1 MKTVYDYF
9 IDFAN
14 SLLKDTKDYDSEKL
28 QKGICC
34 YLQELDVCHI
44 TENAQKIAE
53 RESIRFSGMTTHT
66 FIAFFETFSIRTRI
80 VQLEKECE
88 LLAIIR
94 LQEKKQISNEV
105 YSIKL
110 NSFYEMASGIV
121 NDKRYTSWLDDMTQ
135 HIITCLKFASGQTDE
150 INEEIIVKSIINYLG
165 NCETN

>member
-9 IDFAN
+9 VDFAN
-14 SLLKDTKDYDSEKL
+14 SFLKDTNDYDGEKL
-28 QKGICC
+28 QKGIFC

-53 RESIRFSGMTTHT
+53 RETIRFNGMTTHT
-66 FIAFFETFSIRTRI
+66 FIAFFETFSIRSSI
-80 VQLEKECE
+80 IQLEKECE

-105 YSIKL
+105 YLSKL
-110 NSFYEMASGIV
+110 NLFYEIASGIV
-121 NDKRYTSWLDDMTQ
+121 NDKRYTTWLDDVTQ

-150 INEEIIVKSIINYLG
+150 ITEEIIAKSIISY
-165 NCETN
+165 

>member
-14 SLLKDTKDYDSEKL
+14 SLLKDAKDYDSEKL
-28 QKGICC
+28 QKGIFC
-34 YLQELDVCHI
+34 YLQELDVCHV

-53 RESIRFSGMTTHT
+53 RETIRFSGMMAHT
-66 FIAFFETFSIRTRI
+66 FIAFFETFSIRSCI

-94 LQEKKQISNEV
+94 LQENKQITNDV
-105 YSIKL
+105 YLSKL
-110 NSFYEMASGIV
+110 NSFYEIASGIV
-121 NDKRYTSWLDDMTQ
+121 NDKRYTAWLDDVTQ

-150 INEEIIVKSIINYLG
+150 ITEEIIAKSIIGY
-165 NCETN
+165 